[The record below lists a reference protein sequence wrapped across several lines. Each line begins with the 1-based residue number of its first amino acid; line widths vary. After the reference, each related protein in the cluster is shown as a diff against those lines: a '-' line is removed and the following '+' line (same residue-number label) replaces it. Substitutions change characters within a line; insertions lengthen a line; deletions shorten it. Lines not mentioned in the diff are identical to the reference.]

1 MLRAVEGGSTETIG
15 HRMEVVQRRA
25 EDAALGASGRALR
38 NRLAKLLE
46 EKQHLEDEVIS
57 MNADAEDLRLIKVR
71 EEVNAVGIS
80 SLREQKRELVQRLA
94 ELDSNSNDPNLET
107 SNNVKRNY
115 SEIIE
120 GYESEITAL
129 VDLIDER
136 REKISEFKRRLNEI

>member
-1 MLRAVEGGSTETIG
+1 
-15 HRMEVVQRRA
+15 MEVMQRRA
-25 EDAALGASGRALR
+25 EDSALGVSGRALR
-38 NRLAKLLE
+38 NKLAKLLE

-57 MNADAEDLRLIKVR
+57 INADAEDLRLIKVR
-71 EEVNAVGIS
+71 GEVNAVGIS

-94 ELDSNSNDPNLET
+94 ELDSSSNDPNLET

-115 SEIIE
+115 SGIIE

-136 REKISEFKRRLNEI
+136 RQKISEFKRRLNEM